1 MNVYAIDP
9 AAVAAHTTSL
19 RGDAAAL
26 HPLHPPCVPDAGP
39 AAGFGAAARAAL
51 DAANQRAA
59 DLSAEALRLAAAM
72 DLAAHATEAVDGATC
87 HCLGGML

>member
-9 AAVAAHTTSL
+9 AVVAAHTASL

-26 HPLHPPCVPDAGP
+26 RPLHPPCVPELGP
-39 AAGFGAAARAAL
+39 AAGFGAAARVAL

-59 DLSAEALRLAAAM
+59 DLSAEAIRLAGAM

-87 HCLGGML
+87 HCLGGLL

>member
-9 AAVAAHTTSL
+9 AAVAAHTASL

-26 HPLHPPCVPDAGP
+26 RPLHPPCVPDAGP

-59 DLSAEALRLAAAM
+59 DLSAEALRLAEAM
-72 DLAAHATEAVDGATC
+72 DLAAHATEAVDSAPC